1 MRFYYM
7 LSFWLV
13 YVASQS
19 LLRLALAA
27 TGGGTLAS
35 SAGATLGALA
45 LGVLYDAAAG
55 LAFSLPLAL
64 FFLLPGQLLRARAG
78 VFLRRALVVL
88 LEFLI
93 AFSSAAL
100 FLFWQE
106 FHTNFNFIAV
116 DYLIYTQEMIENIRE
131 SYPMGIILPG
141 LALSAI
147 ALTALVEWLA
157 RRLAARAA
165 APGAVTFAPW
175 RRAAF
180 VRWALLC
187 LLLPALSLVPQDSW
201 RTHAFAAPAD
211 AELAG
216 NGPACFVHAFFA
228 NELDYPS
235 FYATISDDAVR
246 GALRT
251 ELAARNAAPEGEAP
265 TSRRIEAAHDDRQG
279 IPRYTGT
286 AQPNIVIITVE
297 SLSSDYSRF
306 FGGDR
311 DYTPQMDT
319 IAQDAFTFRRMY
331 ATGTRTVRGLEAISL
346 SVPPTPGQSILRR
359 PDNDHLQT
367 LGSILAGKGY
377 ACDFLY
383 GGDGF
388 FDNMNDFFR
397 RNGYAIKDRATIPSA
412 ERGSAPETVWGVAD
426 EVLYTQVLRSLDE
439 HAAAGEPA
447 FEMVMTTSNH
457 RPFTFPRGRDAA
469 ADAHYGTRE
478 GACRYSDWAIGDFLR
493 RAREHDWFGHTI
505 FVIVAD
511 HQASAAG
518 RTNLPVNRYHIP
530 ALVYAP
536 GRIAAGGTD
545 RLTSQ
550 IDLAP
555 TLLGML
561 GLSYDSQLMG
571 HDIAE
576 TAPEDDRAFIST
588 YQLLGYLSGDR
599 LTILSPDRKAQSYHI
614 DDWGKSIY
622 TPLPDDAAAD
632 AAAISWYQGASMLY
646 HRTL

>member
-1 MRFYYM
+1 MRFRYV

-19 LLRLALAA
+19 LLRLSLAA

-35 SAGATLGALA
+35 SAGTTLGALA

-64 FFLLPGQLLRARAG
+64 FFLLPGRLLRSRAG
-78 VFLRRALVVL
+78 VFLRRAATAL

-116 DYLIYTQEMIENIRE
+116 DYLIYTQEMIQNIRE

-141 LALSAI
+141 LALAAI
-147 ALTALVEWLA
+147 ALTALVERLA
-157 RRLAARAA
+157 RRLAASATAPEAA
-165 APGAVTFAPW
+165 TFTGW
-175 RRAAF
+175 RRAPLA
-180 VRWALLC
+180 RWALLC
-187 LLLPALSLVPQDSW
+187 LLLPAVALVPQDSW

-246 GALRT
+246 GELRT
-251 ELAARNAAPEGEAP
+251 ELAARNATPEGTAP
-265 TSRRIEAAHDDRQG
+265 TSRSIEAAGEGRQG
-279 IPRYTGT
+279 IPRYTGS
-286 AQPNIVIITVE
+286 ARPNIVIITVE
-297 SLSSDYSRF
+297 SLSSDYSQF
-306 FGGDR
+306 FGGR
-311 DYTPQMDT
+311 EDYTPQMD
-319 IAQDAFTFRRMY
+319 ALAADAFAFRRMY

-359 PDNDHLQT
+359 PDNDHMQT
-367 LGSILAGKGY
+367 LGSILAGQGY
-377 ACDFLY
+377 ACDFVY

-388 FDNMNDFFR
+388 FDNMNDFFS
-397 RNGYAIKDRATIPSA
+397 RNGYTIKDRATIPSD
-412 ERGSAPETVWGVAD
+412 ERNSAPETVWGVAD

-439 HAAAGEPA
+439 HTAAGEPA

-457 RPFTFPRGRDAA
+457 RPFTFPEGRDAA

-478 GACRYSDWAIGDFLR
+478 GACRYSDWAIDDFLR
-493 RAREHDWFGHTI
+493 RAKNHDWFGNTI

-518 RTNLPVNRYHIP
+518 RTSLPVNRYHIP

-561 GLSYDSQLMG
+561 GVSYDSQLMG

-576 TAPEDDRAFIST
+576 TAPEADRAFIST
-588 YQLLGYLSGDR
+588 YQLLGYIRDDR
-599 LTILSPDRKAQSYHI
+599 LTILTPDHKAQCYHI
-614 DDWGKSIY
+614 DDWEKSIY
-622 TPLPDDAAAD
+622 TPLPDNAAAD

>member
-1 MRFYYM
+1 MRFRYV

-19 LLRLALAA
+19 LLRLSLAA

-64 FFLLPGQLLRARAG
+64 FFLLPGRLLRSRAG
-78 VFLRRALVVL
+78 VFLRRAATAL

-141 LALSAI
+141 LALAAI
-147 ALTALVEWLA
+147 ALTALVERLA
-157 RRLAARAA
+157 RRLAASAA
-165 APGAVTFAPW
+165 APGAMTFTLW
-175 RRAAF
+175 RRAPFA
-180 VRWALLC
+180 RWALLC
-187 LLLPALSLVPQDSW
+187 LLLPALALMPQDSW
-201 RTHAFAAPAD
+201 RTHAFATPAN

-228 NELDYPS
+228 NELDYAT
-235 FYATISDDAVR
+235 FYATIDEDDVR
-246 GALRT
+246 AMLRNDFREHGAT
-251 ELAARNAAPEGEAP
+251 PDGSMPTARHIQAESG
-265 TSRRIEAAHDDRQG
+265 DRQG
-279 IPRYTGT
+279 IPRYTGGKM
-286 AQPNIVIITVE
+286 PNIVIITVE

-306 FGGDR
+306 FGGDK
-311 DYTPQMDT
+311 DYTPQMD
-319 IAQDAFTFRRMY
+319 ALAKDAFSFHRMY
-331 ATGTRTVRGLEAISL
+331 ATGTRTVRGLEALSL

-359 PDNDHLQT
+359 PDNDHMQT
-367 LGSILAGKGY
+367 LGSILAGQGY

-388 FDNMNDFFR
+388 FDNMNDFFS
-397 RNGYAIKDRATIPSA
+397 RNGYTIKDRATIPGS
-412 ERGSAPETVWGVAD
+412 ERASAPETAWGVAD

-457 RPFTFPRGRDAA
+457 RPFTFPEGRDDA

-493 RAREHDWFGHTI
+493 RAKEHDWFDNTI

-511 HQASAAG
+511 HQASSAG

-561 GLSYDSQLMG
+561 GVSYDSQLMG
-571 HDIAE
+571 RDIAE
-576 TAPEDDRAFIST
+576 MPPESDRAFIST
-588 YQLLGYLSGDR
+588 YQLLGYIHGNE
-599 LTILSPDRKAQSYHI
+599 LTILTPDRRAENYRI
-614 DDWGKSIY
+614 DDWEKSAY
-622 TPLPDDAAAD
+622 TALPDDPAAD
-632 AAAISWYQGASMLY
+632 TEAISWYQGASMLY
-646 HRTL
+646 HQTL

>member
-45 LGVLYDAAAG
+45 LGILYDAAAG
-55 LAFSLPLAL
+55 LAFSLPLAF

-88 LEFLI
+88 LAFLI

-141 LALSAI
+141 LALAAI
-147 ALTALVEWLA
+147 ALTALVERLA

-187 LLLPALSLVPQDSW
+187 LLLPAIALVPQDSW

-246 GALRT
+246 DELRT
-251 ELAARNAAPEGEAP
+251 ALAARNATPEGTAP

-297 SLSSDYSRF
+297 SLSSDYSQF
-306 FGGDR
+306 FGGDK
-311 DYTPQMDT
+311 DYTPQMDA
-319 IAQDAFTFRRMY
+319 IAKDAFAFRRMY

-359 PDNDHLQT
+359 PDNDHMQT
-367 LGSILAGKGY
+367 LGSILAGQGY
-377 ACDFLY
+377 ACDFVY

-457 RPFTFPRGRDAA
+457 RPFTFPEGRDAA

-493 RAREHDWFGHTI
+493 RAKEHDWFGNTI

-518 RTNLPVNRYHIP
+518 RTSLPVNRYHIP

-561 GLSYDSQLMG
+561 GVSYDSQLMG
-571 HDIAE
+571 RDIAE
-576 TAPEDDRAFIST
+576 MPPESDRAFIST
-588 YQLLGYLSGDR
+588 YQLLGYIRGSE
-599 LTILSPDRKAQSYHI
+599 LTILTPDHQAENYRI
-614 DDWGKSIY
+614 DDWEKSTY
-622 TPLPDDAAAD
+622 TALPDDPAAD
-632 AAAISWYQGASMLY
+632 TEAISWYQGASMLY

>member
-106 FHTNFNFIAV
+106 FHTNFNFIAI

-180 VRWALLC
+180 LRWALLC

-201 RTHAFAAPAD
+201 RMHAFAAPAD

-246 GALRT
+246 DALRT

-297 SLSSDYSRF
+297 SLS
-306 FGGDR
+306 
-311 DYTPQMDT
+311 PT
-319 IAQDAFTFRRMY
+319 IRASSAG
-331 ATGTRTVRGLEAISL
+331 TGTT
-346 SVPPTPGQSILRR
+346 RR
-359 PDNDHLQT
+359 
-367 LGSILAGKGY
+367 
-377 ACDFLY
+377 
-383 GGDGF
+383 
-388 FDNMNDFFR
+388 R
-397 RNGYAIKDRATIPSA
+397 WIPS
-412 ERGSAPETVWGVAD
+412 RRTRSPSA
-426 EVLYTQVLRSLDE
+426 
-439 HAAAGEPA
+439 
-447 FEMVMTTSNH
+447 
-457 RPFTFPRGRDAA
+457 
-469 ADAHYGTRE
+469 
-478 GACRYSDWAIGDFLR
+478 ACMR
-493 RAREHDWFGHTI
+493 RARARCAGSRPSPSPCRRRP
-505 FVIVAD
+505 
-511 HQASAAG
+511 ASPSCA
-518 RTNLPVNRYHIP
+518 
-530 ALVYAP
+530 
-536 GRIAAGGTD
+536 
-545 RLTSQ
+545 
-550 IDLAP
+550 AP
-555 TLLGML
+555 TTIICRR
-561 GLSYDSQLMG
+561 S
-571 HDIAE
+571 
-576 TAPEDDRAFIST
+576 APSSR
-588 YQLLGYLSGDR
+588 G
-599 LTILSPDRKAQSYHI
+599 KA
-614 DDWGKSIY
+614 
-622 TPLPDDAAAD
+622 TP
-632 AAAISWYQGASMLY
+632 AISSTAATAFS
-646 HRTL
+646 TI